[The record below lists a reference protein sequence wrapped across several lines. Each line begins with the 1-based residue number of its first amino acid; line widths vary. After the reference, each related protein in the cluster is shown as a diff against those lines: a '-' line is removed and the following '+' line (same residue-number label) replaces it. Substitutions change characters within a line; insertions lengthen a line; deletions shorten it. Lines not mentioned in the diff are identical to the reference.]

1 MNVRLKKEF
10 QSLFWPW
17 LVAAL
22 IGLVPVL
29 SWMLPTSQFDQ
40 SFHGIYMLACVG
52 FVLGTA
58 LLATLPFGEEF
69 SLRTMPV
76 LLSHPITRWQ
86 IWTEK
91 FKITLILTVSI
102 TLLNGISCLPF
113 WGLIG
118 GQLKL
123 ALAFLIY
130 TVCSGAF
137 WVMFTRSTIGGTM
150 LCLFSQAIAV
160 VMVYVYTQTRYFDI
174 GIWDTRQDT
183 EGILLRISLVA
194 SPVFLWLGW
203 KLFSR
208 LQDTGTASLE
218 IPFLTASDEQKASS
232 TSWFRTRA
240 SSPRLNLLRKELSHF
255 QPLLLMAYLFSALWI
270 GMLLLNTFYPLKHSL
285 LSDTLNGFLALYATM
300 VLVTAGCISLGE
312 EKELGIHA
320 CNLTLPIAWR
330 RQWLLKISLASLIG
344 LCCAVLLPLLL
355 AQFETLV
362 AIKPMKTWAWQILQD
377 SSVLWALCLLLAS
390 FVTVSFWA
398 ATVTKRTIHAAFLAA
413 FMILLVAVFHTT
425 GKSMKLGS
433 GDHTAYFLDW
443 VTARWQLNLGWAA
456 EYSGVM
462 FLLSFVVIGSL
473 FLPLSRLS
481 YQEQSSPIK
490 HVIKVAMVII
500 TLSWTTGIAFADLQQ
515 SASYQHSETH
525 PFRTQ
530 ARAALLALKAD
541 VWPENYPINLN
552 RWYPQEYLKRTGKLS
567 PFAAKWLEGSA
578 FRVEQNTHHL
588 SNGRTTLSINA
599 YLERPTHQKYLF
611 GRALMYTNFSTNISS
626 EIK

>member
-17 LVAAL
+17 VVAAL
-22 IGLVPVL
+22 IGLVPIL
-29 SWMLPTSQFDQ
+29 SWLLPASQIEQ
-40 SFHGIYMLACVG
+40 SFNGVYMLACVG

-58 LLATLPFGEEF
+58 LLSTLPFGEEF
-69 SLRTMPV
+69 SLRTLPI

-91 FKITLILTVSI
+91 FKITFILTVSI
-102 TLLNGISCLPF
+102 ALLNGISCLPF

-174 GIWDTRQDT
+174 GIWDSSQNT
-183 EGILLRISLVA
+183 EGILLRISLLV

-208 LQDTGTASLE
+208 LQDTGIANLE
-218 IPFLTASDEQKASS
+218 IPFLTAADDQK
-232 TSWFRTRA
+232 TSATFWFRIRTN
-240 SSPRLNLLRKELSHF
+240 SPRLNLLRKELSYF
-255 QPLLLMAYLFSALWI
+255 KPLLLMAYLFSALWI

-312 EKELGIHA
+312 EKEMGIHA

-330 RQWLLKISLASLIG
+330 RQWLLKLSLACIVG
-344 LCCAVLLPLLL
+344 LGCAVLLPLFL
-355 AQFETLV
+355 AQLETFV
-362 AIKPMKTWAWQILQD
+362 MAKPMKTWAWQILQD
-377 SSVLWALCLLLAS
+377 FHILWTLCLLLAS

-398 ATVTKRTIHAAFLAA
+398 ATVTKRTIHAAFLSA
-413 FMILLVAVFHTT
+413 FMILLVAVFHTM
-425 GKSMKLGS
+425 GKNMNLGQGYYS
-433 GDHTAYFLDW
+433 ADFLDW
-443 VTARWQLNLGWAA
+443 VTAHWHLHLGWSSQLLG
-456 EYSGVM
+456 EI
-462 FLLSFVVIGSL
+462 FLLSFAAIGSL
-473 FLPLSRLS
+473 FLPLSRFY
-481 YQEQSSPIK
+481 YQEQSSPVK
-490 HVIKVAMVII
+490 HVIKIAVII
-500 TLSWTTGIAFADLQQ
+500 ISLSWISGVAFADLQQ
-515 SASYQHSETH
+515 SAYSQYSDTH
-525 PFRTQ
+525 PFRTEP
-530 ARAALLALKAD
+530 RAALLELKAD
-541 VWPENYPINLN
+541 VWPKTISPNHNL
-552 RWYPQEYLKRTGKLS
+552 
-567 PFAAKWLEGSA
+567 
-578 FRVEQNTHHL
+578 
-588 SNGRTTLSINA
+588 
-599 YLERPTHQKYLF
+599 
-611 GRALMYTNFSTNISS
+611 
-626 EIK
+626 

>member
-29 SWMLPTSQFDQ
+29 SWLLPASQIEQ
-40 SFHGIYMLACVG
+40 SFHGVYMLACVG

-58 LLATLPFGEEF
+58 LLSTLPFGEEF

-91 FKITLILTVSI
+91 FKITLILTISI
-102 TLLNGISCLPF
+102 ALLNGISCLPF

-174 GIWDTRQDT
+174 GIWDASQNT
-183 EGILLRISLVA
+183 EGILLRISLVV

-208 LQDTGTASLE
+208 LQDTGTANLE

-300 VLVTAGCISLGE
+300 ILVTAGCISLGE
-312 EKELGIHA
+312 EKEMGIHA

-330 RQWLLKISLASLIG
+330 RQWLLKISLASSIG
-344 LCCAVLLPLLL
+344 LGCAILLPLFL
-355 AQFETLV
+355 ATLEIFV
-362 AIKPMKTWAWQILQD
+362 AVKPMKTWAWQILHD
-377 SSVLWALCLLLAS
+377 LPVLWTLSLFLLS
-390 FVTVSFWA
+390 FVTVGFWA
-398 ATVTKRTIHAAFLAA
+398 ATVTNRTIHAAFLAG
-413 FMILLVAVFHTT
+413 FTIMLVAVFHTM
-425 GKSMKLGS
+425 GKSMKQGP
-433 GDHTAYFLDW
+433 GYHTAAILDW
-443 VTARWQLNLGWAA
+443 ITAHLHLHLGWAYQ
-456 EYSGVM
+456 YSAHL
-462 FLLSFVVIGSL
+462 FLLSFAAIGFL
-473 FLPLSRLS
+473 FIPLSRPG
-481 YQEQSSPIK
+481 YQNQVNSKK
-490 HVIKVAMVII
+490 HIVKATGLIV
-500 TLSWTTGIAFADLQQ
+500 TLSWISGITFADILASSSNQHK
-515 SASYQHSETH
+515 SAFHTETL
-525 PFRTQ
+525 
-530 ARAALLALKAD
+530 AALHEVKAD
-541 VWPENYPINLN
+541 TWHTNFPSNFSFRYHAEDLT
-552 RWYPQEYLKRTGKLS
+552 RTGKLS
-567 PFAAKWLEGSA
+567 PLTRTWLEG
-578 FRVEQNTHHL
+578 FIVRVNQNSYTNKEGQSFHYMNAL
-588 SNGRTTLSINA
+588 LETPVGGR
-599 YLERPTHQKYLF
+599 YLF
-611 GRALMYTNFSTNISS
+611 SKAVSLTNLTEKSS
-626 EIK
+626 MPEKK